1 MSAAAEA
8 MGPHAFFGR
17 RGVLFLWK
25 QHGLSKRPELTTLT
39 RMQTRDLRP
48 QDWPDVV
55 RIYEDGML
63 TGNAT
68 FETKLPSW
76 EAWDSTH
83 LAAHRLVVTLDDE
96 VVGWAALQPYS
107 DRECYRGVAEES
119 IYIAERV
126 RGLGFGR
133 QLLGALIA
141 SAEAAGIWTL
151 QAGIFPENEASIAL
165 HVALGF
171 RVVGVRERLGRSRG
185 VWRDVVL
192 LERRSETN
200 A

>member
-1 MSAAAEA
+1 
-8 MGPHAFFGR
+8 
-17 RGVLFLWK
+17 
-25 QHGLSKRPELTTLT
+25 
-39 RMQTRDLRP
+39 MQTRTLRP
-48 QDWPDVV
+48 QDWPDVL
-55 RIYEDGML
+55 RIYEEGML
-63 TGNAT
+63 TGDAT
-68 FETKLPSW
+68 FETQLPSW
-76 EAWDSTH
+76 EAWDAAH
-83 LAAHRLVVTLDDE
+83 LAEHRLVVTLDDE
-96 VVGWAALQPYS
+96 VVGWAALSSYS

-141 SAEAAGIWTL
+141 STEAGGIWTL
-151 QAGIFPENEASIAL
+151 QAGIFPENEASVAR

-192 LERRSETN
+192 LERRSEMN

>member
-1 MSAAAEA
+1 VSAAAEA
-8 MGPHAFFGR
+8 MGPHAFFGM
-17 RGVLFLWK
+17 RGAPFSWIHRK
-25 QHGLSKRPELTTLT
+25 LTTLT
-39 RMQTRDLRP
+39 RMKTRALRP
-48 QDWPDVV
+48 QDWPDVFRV
-55 RIYEDGML
+55 YEEGML

-68 FETKLPSW
+68 FETQLPSW
-76 EAWDSTH
+76 EEWDAGH
-83 LAAHRLVVTLDDE
+83 LAEHRLVVTLDDA
-96 VVGWAALQPYS
+96 VVGWAALSPYS

-133 QLLGALIA
+133 ELLGALIA
-141 SAEAAGIWTL
+141 STEAAGIWTL

-192 LERRSETN
+192 LERRSEMN

>member
-1 MSAAAEA
+1 
-8 MGPHAFFGR
+8 
-17 RGVLFLWK
+17 
-25 QHGLSKRPELTTLT
+25 
-39 RMQTRDLRP
+39 MQTRDLRP
-48 QDWPDVV
+48 QDWPEVV
-55 RIYEDGML
+55 RIYEEGML

-68 FETKLPSW
+68 FETELPSW
-76 EAWDSTH
+76 EAWDDAH

-96 VVGWAALQPYS
+96 VVGWAALSPYS

-119 IYIAERV
+119 IYVAERA
-126 RGLGFGR
+126 RGLGLGR
-133 QLLGALIA
+133 RLLGALIA

-165 HVALGF
+165 HVTLGF

-192 LERRSETN
+192 LERRSEKN

>member
-1 MSAAAEA
+1 M
-8 MGPHAFFGR
+8 
-17 RGVLFLWK
+17 K
-25 QHGLSKRPELTTLT
+25 
-39 RMQTRDLRP
+39 TRDLRP
-48 QDWPDVV
+48 QDWLDVV
-55 RIYEDGML
+55 RIYEEGML

-68 FETKLPSW
+68 FETQLPSW
-76 EAWDSTH
+76 EAWDAAH
-83 LAAHRLVVTLDDE
+83 LVEHRLVATLDDE
-96 VVGWAALQPYS
+96 VVGWAALSPYS

-119 IYIAERV
+119 IYIAERA
-126 RGLGFGR
+126 RGLGLGR
-133 QLLGALIA
+133 RLLGALIA

-192 LERRSETN
+192 LERRSEMN